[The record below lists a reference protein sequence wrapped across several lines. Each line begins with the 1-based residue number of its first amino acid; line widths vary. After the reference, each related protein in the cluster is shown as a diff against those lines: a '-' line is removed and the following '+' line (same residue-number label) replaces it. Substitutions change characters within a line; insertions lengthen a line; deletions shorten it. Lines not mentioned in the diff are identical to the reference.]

1 MTNTAF
7 KTIAAL
13 FVAGNAMVW
22 LSSCL
27 HPRDVERD
35 LPKYIRNLT
44 NDSLQIQSQ
53 WPDSFHRVDKWE
65 LGGGQTLK
73 PPYNFGLANLV
84 SPPDLRVTLR
94 FYGNPNHCYIYSG
107 PTTSESP
114 DLDIRWHHPP
124 SYREISED
132 SAVFFIT
139 QAIRDSAKP
148 CE

>member
-1 MTNTAF
+1 MTNTVF
-7 KTIAAL
+7 KSIAAL
-13 FVAGNAMVW
+13 FFAGNAMAW

-53 WPDSFHRVDKWE
+53 WPDSFHRTDRWE
-65 LGGGQTLK
+65 LGRSQTFM
-73 PPYNFGLANLV
+73 PPILFGTANLI
-84 SPPDLRVTLR
+84 SKSDLRVTLR
-94 FYGNPNHCYIYSG
+94 FYATPNQCYVYSG
-107 PTTSESP
+107 QITS
-114 DLDIRWHHPP
+114 DNLDRDIRWFYPP
-124 SYREISED
+124 TYREISED